1 MLPLARPVPLLY
13 SSSYKPLSVALS
25 VVRAAGTY
33 FPQNSDNEQVT
44 TPTKPSASPTTSI
57 GDTSPESTCTRPFC
71 KLKKKVHDHC
81 DLCNQVTNIKSTPNQ
96 RPPQFDDCFSLQAFS
111 DAMKLKI
118 HYLKHQS
125 SKLGHSLDHLSENSK
140 SLNNKEASQST
151 TAEPTSKLLH
161 PDSEPEDL
169 TKSSANKS
177 TPSTNQPS
185 NPSLMSPSNLADN
198 FSSSLQNFHLAQLAL
213 YQQHPFYYHHLYPLL
228 TGQGV
233 PPPLASDILQ
243 QHIEQQQKHQPSTS
257 ASKLSAAQQLL
268 KLESAQAAAA
278 ASIYPF
284 AGMPSTTASM
294 KRKLEETL
302 LSPTQ
307 HTSEGGGSAMSYM
320 AKKMPKL
327 KQSNFKMFKDEPI
340 PTGYLKFRFNED
352 CNFANCGY
360 RNHQSHFHCC
370 RNDCFYSF
378 CDKTRFVQ
386 HTARHERLDKLMGD
400 DFKQYRANMRC
411 GYDQCAYNKNMG
423 K

>member
-1 MLPLARPVPLLY
+1 M
-13 SSSYKPLSVALS
+13 
-25 VVRAAGTY
+25 
-33 FPQNSDNEQVT
+33 T
-44 TPTKPSASPTTSI
+44 TPTKPSTSPTTSI
-57 GDTSPESTCTRPFC
+57 SDMSPESTCTRPFC

-81 DLCNQVTNIKSTPNQ
+81 DLCNQVNESIELNGSKIKLLHS
-96 RPPQFDDCFSLQAFS
+96 QAFS

-125 SKLGHSLDHLSENSK
+125 SKLGHSMELTENSK
-140 SLNNKEASQST
+140 PP
-151 TAEPTSKLLH
+151 AEPLKLTH
-161 PDSEPEDL
+161 QDGEPEDL
-169 TKSSANKS
+169 TKSNKS
-177 TPSTNQPS
+177 TPSNQS
-185 NPSLMSPSNLADN
+185 NPLMPNFVDN
-198 FSSSLQNFHLAQLAL
+198 FSSLQSFHLAQLAL

-233 PPPLASDILQ
+233 QPLASDILQ
-243 QHIEQQQKHQPSTS
+243 QHIDQQKHQPSTS
-257 ASKLSAAQQLL
+257 GKQLNPAQLL
-268 KLESAQAAAA
+268 KLESAAAA
-278 ASIYPF
+278 IYPF
-284 AGMPSTTASM
+284 PGMPASASNL
-294 KRKLEETL
+294 KRKLDESL
-302 LSPTQ
+302 LSPSHPVAGTD
-307 HTSEGGGSAMSYM
+307 GGISYL
-320 AKKMPKL
+320 AKKLPKL

-411 GYDQCAYNKNMG
+411 GYDECAYNKNMG
-423 K
+423 KSERVILFTDSLLSNIPTIRSRTQQQIIAFPLHEMQFHLLGH

>member
-1 MLPLARPVPLLY
+1 
-13 SSSYKPLSVALS
+13 
-25 VVRAAGTY
+25 
-33 FPQNSDNEQVT
+33 
-44 TPTKPSASPTTSI
+44 
-57 GDTSPESTCTRPFC
+57 
-71 KLKKKVHDHC
+71 
-81 DLCNQVTNIKSTPNQ
+81 
-96 RPPQFDDCFSLQAFS
+96 
-111 DAMKLKI
+111 MKLKI

-125 SKLGHSLDHLSENSK
+125 SKLGHTLDSSENAK
-140 SLNNKEASQST
+140 SLNKDNHHST
-151 TAEPTSKLLH
+151 IEPSKLLSQ
-161 PDSEPEDL
+161 DSQPEDL

-177 TPSTNQPS
+177 TPS
-185 NPSLMSPSNLADN
+185 NPPNPLNPLMPNFAENL
-198 FSSSLQNFHLAQLAL
+198 SSLQNFHLAQLAL

-233 PPPLASDILQ
+233 PPISSDILQ
-243 QHIEQQQKHQPSTS
+243 QHIDQQKHQPSTS
-257 ASKLSAAQQLL
+257 AKQLSAAQQLL
-268 KLESAQAAAA
+268 KLESSQVG

-284 AGMPSTTASM
+284 PGIPTTTANM
-294 KRKLEETL
+294 KRKLEDTL
-302 LSPTQ
+302 LSPT
-307 HTSEGGGSAMSYM
+307 HSSDGAISYL

-423 K
+423 KSNLVCSFLCSILSNFSRFSTQDTTTSRPISIA